1 MFYSLWWFLSG
12 CG

>member
-1 MFYSLWWFLSG
+1 MFYSLWWFFSG